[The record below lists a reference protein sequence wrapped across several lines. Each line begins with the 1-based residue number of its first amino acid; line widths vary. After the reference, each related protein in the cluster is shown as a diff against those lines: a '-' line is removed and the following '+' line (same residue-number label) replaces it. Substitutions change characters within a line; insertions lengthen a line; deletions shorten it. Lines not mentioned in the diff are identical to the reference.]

1 MDRIRANMNEVK
13 EEIAEACR
21 RSERN
26 IDEIKVIA
34 VSKSHPVEVI
44 RKAIQQGLDVFGEN
58 RVQELIQ
65 KQMEL
70 SDEIEWHL
78 IGTLQR
84 NKIKYIIGQVALIHS
99 VDSYKL
105 AQAISSEALARNIVV
120 DVLLQVNIAGE
131 ISKSGFDS
139 KELLT
144 EIKEISTL
152 KGIKI
157 KGLMTIAP
165 YVSDIE
171 EARPVFKQLR
181 LLAKTIEDMKIEGV
195 EMKELSMGM
204 SSDFTVAVEE
214 GATLIRVGSRIFGRR
229 N

>member
-1 MDRIRANMNEVK
+1 MNEVK

-144 EIKEISTL
+144 EIKEISTF
-152 KGIKI
+152 